1 MKLAVALLLAA
12 AASCA
17 QAQYDSADCANFFA
31 LGFNSLAFD
40 RYDEFYK
47 ADSTMTLGPAGT
59 YYGID
64 GIKEYVKFAS
74 PFSPFLEEFDDIST
88 KSEPGGFDPIT
99 GTCIFFGARDTFF
112 KMSAPAVPGLEG
124 VLANYIQIQYKI
136 DGHYISHVEVFFPP
150 AFLDFYFG
158 SALNTNGVRE
168 YVCEVMRDS
177 CPATW
182 GANGYD
188 STGFARCVDDLESLS
203 MSDPPPYVDG
213 KSQGCRFLHA
223 VFAAEDEKHC
233 PHISF
238 EPAVD
243 VDGKE
248 KCQASALSPAVSM
261 GSPGSPFTNAE
272 RIFFE
277 DFTSE
282 REIPEIGYKV
292 YPMVPCGSAEDCP
305 MGLVCETTG
314 GRRLR
319 FGAAKAGFCVVAE

>member
-1 MKLAVALLLAA
+1 MKLLALLLAA
-12 AASCA
+12 SSSA
-17 QAQYDSADCANFFA
+17 QAYDISQCYNFFA
-31 LGFNSLAFD
+31 LGFNSLDFD

-47 ADSTMTLGPAGT
+47 ADSTMTLAPAGT
-59 YYGID
+59 YYGAN
-64 GIKEYVKFAS
+64 GIEEYVKFAS
-74 PFSPFLEEFDDIST
+74 PFSPFLEEFGEISF
-88 KSEPGGFDPIT
+88 KADLGGFDEIT
-99 GTCIFFGARDTFF
+99 GTCIFFRARDTYF

-124 VLANYIQIQYKI
+124 ELANYIQIQYKI
-136 DGHYISHVEVFFPP
+136 DGHYISHVEVFFPL

-158 SALNTNGVRE
+158 SALNTDGVRK

-182 GANGYD
+182 EANGYD

-223 VFAAEDEKHC
+223 VFAAEDEMHC

-238 EPAVD
+238 VPAVD

-248 KCQASALSPAVSM
+248 KCQTSAENPALVM
-261 GSPGSPFTNAE
+261 GAPGSPFTDADKF
-272 RIFFE
+272 FFE
-277 DFTSE
+277 DFMRDLDFTD
-282 REIPEIGYKV
+282 YKV
-292 YPMVPCGSAEDCP
+292 NPTLPCGSTEDCP
-305 MGLVCETTG
+305 VGLVCEITG

-319 FGAAKAGFCVVAE
+319 FGAAKTGFCVVAE